1 VCAQLSRTQSLST
14 AIGDRCDSA
23 AQSLIVQ
30 LTSGVA
36 TFATRSHN
44 NRFPRFP
51 AARCSELG
59 TQSLTRLMDA
69 GFRLTDVFEPV
80 LRGDAGVLML
90 TAAAAR
96 KLPREK
102 LKSLGAL
109 VDALGAQ
116 SAVAQKLAAPVT
128 SWERFVASSGDEH
141 QCIYV
146 ATVPCSSRSV
156 RGFIKTGVKT
166 LFVHH
171 KSAVWREITPIC
183 VLDFFTDATFRR
195 QGVGKLLFDAML
207 ASEDGNR
214 TKAGRGGTGLTSP
227 SQLAYDRPS
236 PLFLSFL
243 RKYFGL
249 ASYTPQANAFVVFD
263 AFFDPAARWE
273 SLAGAAGPATGAP
286 PSGSTAAL
294 PHRSDAAEPLRRG
307 AAAAADGYAA
317 ECAGAR
323 ASSSCSRSS
332 GVAEDIQ
339 HSSRSAVPASGSSMA
354 GRGPLGHSTPVSGGS
369 GTADWGDVSS
379 PGGGIA
385 AYSGRTGAAAA
396 PFATALNAECGPGV
410 ASRSYGPYGGGS
422 GRGGGA
428 RGHGAAARG
437 GGYG

>member
-1 VCAQLSRTQSLST
+1 
-14 AIGDRCDSA
+14 
-23 AQSLIVQ
+23 
-30 LTSGVA
+30 
-36 TFATRSHN
+36 
-44 NRFPRFP
+44 
-51 AARCSELG
+51 
-59 TQSLTRLMDA
+59 MDA
-69 GFRLTDVFEPV
+69 GFRLTEVFEPV

-96 KLPREK
+96 KLTREK
-102 LKSLGAL
+102 QNGLGAL

-116 SAVAQKLAAPVT
+116 SAVAQKLAVPVT

-146 ATVPCSSRSV
+146 ATVPGSSRSV

-171 KSAVWREITPIC
+171 KSAVWREIMPIC

-207 ASEDGNR
+207 ASEGNNR
-214 TKAGRGGTGLTSP
+214 AKAGRGGTGPISP

-263 AFFDPAARWE
+263 AFFDPAARSE
-273 SLAGAAGPATGAP
+273 SLVGAAGPATGAP

-294 PHRSDAAEPLRRG
+294 PHRSDAAETLRRG
-307 AAAAADGYAA
+307 ATAAADGYAA

-332 GVAEDIQ
+332 GGAEDIRYA
-339 HSSRSAVPASGSSMA
+339 SRGAVPASDSSMA
-354 GRGPLGHSTPVSGGS
+354 GRGYVGHSPPVSGGA
-369 GTADWGDVSS
+369 GTAGWGEVGS
-379 PGGGIA
+379 PGGGTA
-385 AYSGRTGAAAA
+385 TYSGRTGAAAA

-410 ASRSYGPYGGGS
+410 ISRACGPYGSGS
-422 GRGGGA
+422 GRGGGP
-428 RGHGAAARG
+428 RGDGHGAAARG

>member
-1 VCAQLSRTQSLST
+1 
-14 AIGDRCDSA
+14 
-23 AQSLIVQ
+23 
-30 LTSGVA
+30 
-36 TFATRSHN
+36 
-44 NRFPRFP
+44 
-51 AARCSELG
+51 
-59 TQSLTRLMDA
+59 MDA
-69 GFRLTDVFEPV
+69 GLRLIDVFEPV

-90 TAAAAR
+90 TADAAR

-102 LKSLGAL
+102 QKSVGVL

-146 ATVPCSSRSV
+146 ATVPGSSRSV

-214 TKAGRGGTGLTSP
+214 AKAGRGGAGPTSP

-263 AFFDPAARWE
+263 AFFDPAARSE
-273 SLAGAAGPATGAP
+273 GLVGAAAPATGVP
-286 PSGSTAAL
+286 PSGSTAAP
-294 PHRSDAAEPLRRG
+294 PHRSDAAGPLRRDT
-307 AAAAADGYAA
+307 ATAADGGAA
-317 ECAGAR
+317 ERTGAR
-323 ASSSCSRSS
+323 ASSSARSS
-332 GVAEDIQ
+332 GGGEDTRYL
-339 HSSRSAVPASGSSMA
+339 SRGAVPASGSSMT
-354 GRGPLGHSTPVSGGS
+354 GRGHLSHSTPVSGGS
-369 GTADWGDVSS
+369 GTAGWGEVAS
-379 PGGGIA
+379 PGGGMA
-385 AYSGRTGAAAA
+385 VSAGRTGAAAA
-396 PFATALNAECGPGV
+396 PFATALNTECGAEVIPK
-410 ASRSYGPYGGGS
+410 AYGPYGGVR
-422 GRGGGA
+422 GRGGAA
-428 RGHGAAARG
+428 RGIGHGTVRG
-437 GGYG
+437 GGYKYG